1 MKLIRRKA
9 NNIPVDWSNT
19 EEKTLLKY
27 LKEDDYDSKRLKR
40 LFPKR
45 SPSSIRSKVR
55 KLRIKH
61 DLFGSLYR
69 NQKEDFT
76 LQVAEKVKPKIVFDA
91 YAGAGHQTF
100 KWIEFADKVY
110 ASELMKS
117 KQKQFD
123 KLAKKNSFFRSKVS
137 NDWIKYKKG
146 KKSVY
151 LFIGD
156 ALDAAIKLRGKKIK
170 VNLVDL
176 DTCGSTLPLLP
187 TILLLTKPQNLLITH
202 GEFHSMRF
210 KREDVLRRLLVHRD
224 VGRNPLPMNVNKLS
238 KELDRSV
245 KLSALRAHNET
256 VDSFWLVLKGEV
268 WLGGKFHGML
278 RRYYSVR
285 RPSATADS
293 LNEITNSKLKFATK
307 VKNRV
312 D

>member
-9 NNIPVDWSNT
+9 NNIPVDWSNA

-27 LKEDDYDSKRLKR
+27 LKEDDYDSKRLKK

-55 KLRIKH
+55 KLRIEH

-110 ASELMKS
+110 ASELKKS

-123 KLAKKNSFFRSKVS
+123 KLAKKNSFVRSKTS

-156 ALDAAIKLRGKKIK
+156 ALDAAIKLREKKIK
-170 VNLVDL
+170 INLVDL

-238 KELDRSV
+238 KELDRAV

-256 VDSFWLVLKGEV
+256 IDSFWLALKSEV

-278 RRYYSVR
+278 RRYYGVR
-285 RPSATADS
+285 RPVATADS

-307 VKNRV
+307 VKN
-312 D
+312 